1 MAALDPSR
9 TLLDPLAQDIRIEEA
24 KLQQKEVRSRAAR
37 RVRGSNE
44 TGSPPDSPSS
54 PGNDSEMAIPELP
67 LLCAISVFIAHS
79 RLNSGPPIS
88 GSRRLPF
95 EQIEARIMENH
106 GR

>member
-1 MAALDPSR
+1 MAALDLSR

-37 RVRGSNE
+37 RVHAVRGSNE

-79 RLNSGPPIS
+79 
-88 GSRRLPF
+88 
-95 EQIEARIMENH
+95 
-106 GR
+106 